1 MDLGTV
7 ENKLRKK
14 SYRTIYDFAAD
25 MRLIFRCVP
34 IDRLQY
40 PHKGSLSSLC
50 WNLSLLGSCELELKS
65 LCVLSDVGT
74 R

>member
-34 IDRLQY
+34 I
-40 PHKGSLSSLC
+40 
-50 WNLSLLGSCELELKS
+50 
-65 LCVLSDVGT
+65 
-74 R
+74 